1 MVANSGGQDRWVARV
16 GGPGFGSSGKLAAKG
31 WARSGRRCV
40 GSPGWVRRVLASGDG
55 VSVVLLSHQDGRQAA
70 QVASHVRRG
79 GGVAAKK
86 DSMERGKRGIVGE
99 KKNGASFQTRLSS
112 SVNHATSALTT

>member
-86 DSMERGKRGIVGE
+86 RFNGERE
-99 KKNGASFQTRLSS
+99 KGNCWRKKERCQFPNPSKFIS
-112 SVNHATSALTT
+112 